1 MTLVWIAKATVILGA
16 ALAAVTMMRRQPAGM
31 RFFTLAA
38 AFAALLALPMIEAVI
53 PRPSAPVARAAA
65 SFTVTAAS
73 VPVSVEERS
82 DWPQLIWLV
91 GVVLFLVRSA
101 AGYAMSR
108 SAVPVVPMTVGV
120 FRPKV
125 MLPPGAEAWSDEL
138 RRSVML
144 HEEAHIS
151 RRDPFWNLLAL
162 LARAIYW
169 FHPLAWW
176 ALYRLQ
182 TEREHACDDAVVT
195 AGVRP
200 SEYATHLMLCARSS
214 ASPAA
219 GLPMAGQSSLTTR
232 VEAVLSPATFRAPVS
247 FAQRALLTAGCCT
260 LLFPLATFGSPSFSP
275 RSLPMYRKLVVP
287 LLAAASAAQSAE
299 LSGRVYDASNATV
312 PQAQVVLRSRDTST
326 EFKTVSGPAGEY
338 RLAGLPGGSYDL
350 EVLMPGFARYQRRG
364 IKLTDSTVT
373 SMSTVLNLG
382 EVQETLQVTA
392 PGQARPQQPA
402 PQRILVGGHVRPVR
416 ILKQVK
422 SIYPETARTEGREGN
437 VVLRAVIGVDGTIV
451 NVSVLPGA
459 DADLAAAAEEAVRQW
474 VYEPT
479 LLNGKPVETV
489 TTVEIN
495 FRLGAV

>member
-1 MTLVWIAKATVILGA
+1 
-16 ALAAVTMMRRQPAGM
+16 
-31 RFFTLAA
+31 
-38 AFAALLALPMIEAVI
+38 
-53 PRPSAPVARAAA
+53 
-65 SFTVTAAS
+65 
-73 VPVSVEERS
+73 
-82 DWPQLIWLV
+82 
-91 GVVLFLVRSA
+91 
-101 AGYAMSR
+101 
-108 SAVPVVPMTVGV
+108 
-120 FRPKV
+120 
-125 MLPPGAEAWSDEL
+125 
-138 RRSVML
+138 
-144 HEEAHIS
+144 
-151 RRDPFWNLLAL
+151 
-162 LARAIYW
+162 
-169 FHPLAWW
+169 
-176 ALYRLQ
+176 
-182 TEREHACDDAVVT
+182 
-195 AGVRP
+195 
-200 SEYATHLMLCARSS
+200 
-214 ASPAA
+214 
-219 GLPMAGQSSLTTR
+219 
-232 VEAVLSPATFRAPVS
+232 
-247 FAQRALLTAGCCT
+247 
-260 LLFPLATFGSPSFSP
+260 
-275 RSLPMYRKLVVP
+275 MYRKLVVP

-350 EVLMPGFARYQRRG
+350 EVLMPGFSRYQRRG
-364 IKLTDSTVT
+364 IKLTDSSVT

-392 PGQARPQQPA
+392 PGQARQQPA
-402 PQRILVGGHVRPVR
+402 PQRILVGGQVRPVR

-451 NVSVLPGA
+451 NVSALPGA